1 MKLIVLSPEKTL
13 LNEEVNAVELPGAKG
28 RFMVLKDHAPVLTPL
43 VAGVVRYDVVGTEN
57 RQEMEIGGG
66 FAEISNDEI
75 CVCVG

>member
-13 LNEEVNAVELPGAKG
+13 LNEEVSAVELPGAKG
-28 RFMVLKDHAPVLTPL
+28 RFMVLKDHASMLTPL
-43 VAGVVRYDVVGTEN
+43 VAGVVKYDVVGSEN

>member
-13 LNEEVNAVELPGAKG
+13 LDAEVSAVELPGAKG
-28 RFMVLKDHAPVLTPL
+28 RFMVLKDHAPMLTPL
-43 VAGVVRYDVVGTEN
+43 VSGVVKYDVVGYEN